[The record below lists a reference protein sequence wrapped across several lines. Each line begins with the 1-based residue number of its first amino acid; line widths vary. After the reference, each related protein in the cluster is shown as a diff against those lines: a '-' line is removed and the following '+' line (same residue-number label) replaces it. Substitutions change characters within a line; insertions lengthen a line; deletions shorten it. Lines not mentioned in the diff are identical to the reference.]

1 MSVSMEGRVAY
12 ISGGSCMMARGTATA
27 FLEAGG
33 KVVLGE
39 AGTAGCR
46 QGGSRQQGLCGG
58 EHCHRHRQCHRLGLH
73 PELL

>member
-33 KVVLGE
+33 KVVLGDFC
-39 AGTAGCR
+39 GLR
-46 QGGSRQQGLCGG
+46 PGGPQR
-58 EHCHRHRQCHRLGLH
+58 
-73 PELL
+73 